1 MRNYNDFDDFETES
15 VDLDIFG
22 TDYDDIDQENF
33 VEEDEFPDLT
43 LIDLLRNELIKAEP
57 DRNSILFK
65 IAGDHKNEY
74 EGVPLKE
81 IPEQN
86 AFIFK
91 LLPNCNLKKIK
102 LDDIEII

>member
-1 MRNYNDFDDFETES
+1 MRDYNDFDDFETES
-15 VDLDIFG
+15 VDPDIFG

-33 VEEDEFPDLT
+33 EEDNSIELN
-43 LIDLLRNELIKAEP
+43 LVDLLRNELIKTEP

-65 IAGDHKNEY
+65 ISGDYKNEY

>member
-1 MRNYNDFDDFETES
+1 MRDYNDFDDFDTES
-15 VDLDIFG
+15 VGIDIFG

-33 VEEDEFPDLT
+33 VEDNSIELN
-43 LIDLLRNELIKAEP
+43 LADLLRSELIKAEP

-65 IAGDHKNEY
+65 IVGDYKNEY

-102 LDDIEII
+102 LDDIDII